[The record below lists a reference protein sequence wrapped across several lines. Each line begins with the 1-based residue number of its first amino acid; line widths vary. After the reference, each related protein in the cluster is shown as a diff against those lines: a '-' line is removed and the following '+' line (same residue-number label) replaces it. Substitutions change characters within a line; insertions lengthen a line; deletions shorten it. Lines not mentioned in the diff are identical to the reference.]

1 MFYAF
6 WIEQIS
12 YVILL
17 WRPDERCRV
26 LSLPP
31 AFASQFL
38 SLCLYSQCLVTVP
51 YGRGGSWSLFNY
63 TNTIEKKTR
72 PRWLEDKR
80 FPLMTLMKIL
90 DKTAY
95 RITGFDF
102 FFLKTCVC
110 RDCKKCKCIISNSY
124 YVTQYHIIISGRALP
139 GLGSIDG
146 WDVHKSRMLGESQK
160 AVSQF
165 YGQTAE

>member
-26 LSLPP
+26 FSLPP

-38 SLCLYSQCLVTVP
+38 SLCLYSQCLVSVL
-51 YGRGGSWSLFNY
+51 YGCGGSWSLFNY
-63 TNTIEKKTR
+63 TNTIVKKLAQDGWKTSDF
-72 PRWLEDKR
+72 RWWKYWIKQPIESQGL
-80 FPLMTLMKIL
+80 I
-90 DKTAY
+90 
-95 RITGFDF
+95 
-102 FFLKTCVC
+102 FLKTCIC

-146 WDVHKSRMLGESQK
+146 WDVHKLRMLGESQK